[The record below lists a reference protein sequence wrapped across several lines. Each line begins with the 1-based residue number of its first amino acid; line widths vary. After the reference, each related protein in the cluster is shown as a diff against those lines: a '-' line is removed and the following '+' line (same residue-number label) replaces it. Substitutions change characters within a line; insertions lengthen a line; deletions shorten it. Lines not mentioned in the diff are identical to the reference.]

1 MAIKKSTNIS
11 PLKSTLSQQEQA
23 QAKAMADLT
32 AKREAFS
39 KKYGRWPSDQE
50 LMKSTGGKK

>member
-1 MAIKKSTNIS
+1 MAIGRSTKTS
-11 PLKSTLSQQEQA
+11 SMKSTLSKQAEA

-39 KKYGRWPSDQE
+39 KKYGRWPSDEE
-50 LMKSTGGKK
+50 LMKSMGKKK